1 MGLCRSPI
9 PGHMLGYSQHRH
21 PKVTSLTTVSSQEL
35 EMLKEQSRVKEL
47 EHEEELQTLRSQ
59 ASQG

>member
-1 MGLCRSPI
+1 M
-9 PGHMLGYSQHRH
+9 
-21 PKVTSLTTVSSQEL
+21 SSQEL

-59 ASQG
+59 ANQG